1 MMHISGSK
9 LLKRTVRMKTPI
21 VAKVAESVFQQYDH
35 TGINIW
41 PSIGGLLIWFVS
53 GEIYVEVFF
62 EMLVCG
68 RP

>member
-1 MMHISGSK
+1 
-9 LLKRTVRMKTPI
+9 MKNPI

-41 PSIGGLLIWFVS
+41 PSIVCPPGGLLIRFVS